1 MAYTASIMVYTTSID
16 VTMELYTIIIVNAYR
31 LSFIRLSFVKDN
43 GTY

>member
-16 VTMELYTIIIVNAYR
+16 VTMELCTIIVNAYR
-31 LSFIRLSFVKDN
+31 FLSIIRLSFVKDN